1 MVLGVED
8 LVVDVIGLVVVV
20 LNALQVSEDAS
31 KGSSL
36 VVVYQAFDV
45 FEYEN
50 GRKVVLDV
58 RHHCGVNEAASL
70 CVLKAF
76 PFPGGGKGL
85 AWKPCHV
92 NINMWCLLRWSCSAI
107 IEEMFWCKI
116 FVNGG
121 ADMLVSVAAKNMVE
135 RNAQVVQG
143 LDRRFHP

>member
-92 NINMWCLLRWSCSAI
+92 TSTYGVC
-107 IEEMFWCKI
+107 
-116 FVNGG
+116 
-121 ADMLVSVAAKNMVE
+121 
-135 RNAQVVQG
+135 
-143 LDRRFHP
+143 